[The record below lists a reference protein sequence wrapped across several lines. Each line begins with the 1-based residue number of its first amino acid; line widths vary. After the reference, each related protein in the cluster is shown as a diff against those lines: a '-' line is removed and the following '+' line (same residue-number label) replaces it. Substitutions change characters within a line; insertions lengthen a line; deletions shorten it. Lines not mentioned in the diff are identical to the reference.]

1 MTEQTISRR
10 LFLKVTATATG
21 GALFAFSLPAARAQN
36 ATGSGRARGDA
47 PQVTAFLRIDA
58 DGGIVFLNPF
68 IEMGQGTYTS
78 IPQIV
83 AEELDAPLEAFRIEQ
98 APPGDAYKV
107 FNFGAPLRFTG
118 GSLSVRGSYMTM
130 RKVGAGAR
138 AMLLAAAAER
148 FGAPVAELRTAGAQ
162 VHHDATGQSASY
174 GELAALAAQQTAPE
188 DPPLKNPADFTLIGQ
203 SPKRTDSLA
212 KSTGQAI
219 FGIDTVVDGMRY
231 AAIRHAPGFGGTVA
245 GIDDSALAGLPGNPR
260 AVDLGTAVGV
270 VADSYWRAQKA
281 AGAVKITWTGGAS
294 DISSEGLIEAAMAR
308 LDESGIEA
316 EAEGDAQA
324 AIAGAERTLTAD
336 YVQPFLAHATME
348 PQNCTA
354 WVREDGCDIWAPN
367 QGADFVAGLAQEV
380 TGLPPEAIAVHTPY
394 LGGGFGRRF
403 VLDYARQALQL
414 SKADGAPV
422 KLVWTREED
431 MQNDY
436 YRPMAAVRL
445 RAGLDA
451 EGKPVGVHVTTVTEG
466 PAARLMPSLVQPNG
480 LDPTSVEGLVKQPY
494 KVGARRTDMVKAGYD
509 VVPIGFWRSVGGA
522 LNAFPYESFL
532 DEMAHAAGIDPMEYR
547 LSLLEPGSN
556 EYALLEKVRDMAGYR
571 PGTYEA
577 EGETRA
583 MGVALHEAFGSLV
596 AQIAEVAM
604 RAGRPHV
611 VRLWAAI
618 DLGSVVNPEIVKAQ
632 VIGGA
637 IYGLSAALH
646 EEVVIENGQAT
657 RPNFDTYPI
666 LTPQE
671 APQIEVAVVT
681 SDRAMGGVGEPGTP
695 PAAPA
700 LANAVF
706 KLTGERIRRL
716 PMSRHD
722 FGAI

>member
-1 MTEQTISRR
+1 MTDTQLSRR
-10 LFLKVTATATG
+10 LFLKVTATAAG
-21 GALFAFSLPAARAQN
+21 GALFAFNLSGARAQN
-36 ATGSGRARGDA
+36 ATGSGTAMEDA
-47 PQVTAFLRIDA
+47 PQVTAFLRIDP

-83 AEELDAPLEAFRIEQ
+83 AEELDAPLEAFRVEQ

-138 AMLLAAAAER
+138 AMLLAAAADEL
-148 FGAPVAELRTAGAQ
+148 GVPVAELRTSDGK
-162 VHHDATGQSASY
+162 VHHDASGRSVGY
-174 GELAALAAQQTAPE
+174 GALAARAAAQTPPE
-188 DPPLKNPADFTLIGQ
+188 DPPLKDPSAFKLIGQ
-203 SPKRTDSLA
+203 SPKRTDSLE
-212 KSTGQAI
+212 KSTGRAG
-219 FGIDTVVDGMRY
+219 FGIDVQVDGMRF
-231 AAIRHAPGFGGTVA
+231 AAIRHAPSFGGTVA
-245 GIDDSALAGLPGNPR
+245 SFDPKSIDGMPGNPR
-260 AVDLGTAVGV
+260 AVDLGSAVAV
-270 VADSYWRAQKA
+270 VADSFWRAKKA
-281 AGAVKITWTGGAS
+281 VEALGVTWNDGAA
-294 DISSEGLIEAAMAR
+294 DISSERLIDAALAR
-308 LDESGIEA
+308 LDETGIEA
-316 EAEGDAQA
+316 EAEGDAPA
-324 AIAGAERTLTAD
+324 AIAGAVQELTAD

-354 WVREDGCDIWAPN
+354 WVRDNACEIWAPN
-367 QGADFVAGLAQEV
+367 QGADFVLGTAQQV
-380 TGLPPEAIAVHTPY
+380 TGLPAEAITVHTPY

-403 VLDYARQALQL
+403 VLDFATQALKL
-414 SKADGAPV
+414 SMADGGPV

-431 MQNDY
+431 TQNDY

-451 EGKPVGVHVTTVTEG
+451 GGKPVGLHATTVTEG
-466 PAARLMPSLVQPNG
+466 PAARLMPGLVQPNG

-494 KVGARRTDMVKAGYD
+494 KVGARRTDMVNAGYD
-509 VVPIGFWRSVGGA
+509 AVPVGFWRSVGGA
-522 LNAFPYESFL
+522 LNAFPYESFI
-532 DEMAHAAGIDPMEYR
+532 DEMAHAAGQEPLDYR
-547 LSLLEPGSN
+547 LALLEPGSN

-571 PGTYEA
+571 PGTYTA

-583 MGVALHEAFGSLV
+583 MGVAQHEAFGSLV
-596 AQIAEVAM
+596 AQIAEVSV
-604 RAGRPHV
+604 RAGRAHV
-611 VRLWAAI
+611 SRVWAAI

-632 VIGGA
+632 VTGGA

-671 APQIEVAVVT
+671 APEIEVAVVT
-681 SDRAMGGVGEPGTP
+681 SDRPMGGVGEPGTAP
-695 PAAPA
+695 IAPA
-700 LANAVF
+700 VANAIF
-706 KLTGERIRRL
+706 KLTGTRIRRL
-716 PMSRHD
+716 PISRHD
-722 FGAI
+722 LGAA